1 MERNLKK
8 ILPESQNF
16 VERLPMWEGR
26 GSQSVHGLTGNFA
39 IMGAVLQQPARFF
52 SEIREGIDLPEKIR
66 TLLISSAI
74 FLAIYGAVLGS
85 GHPFLSLGAALA
97 MPFLFLGSL
106 ATCVPVM
113 YLLDVLS
120 GSQRSLSQMMALLL
134 TSVSAAATVFFSF
147 APIMIVF
154 KLTGTIAQF
163 FCLNLGILAMA
174 TLIGLIYVT
183 QGLIQTALVD
193 TSHALSRINRR
204 LHFLWMLLF
213 LMVISQIAW
222 SLLTFFERTGGFL
235 GWLL

>member
-1 MERNLKK
+1 MESSIKK
-8 ILPESQNF
+8 ILPDSPSFGES
-16 VERLPMWEGR
+16 LPMRERW
-26 GSQSVHGLTGNFA
+26 GSQSGRGLAGNFA

-85 GHPFLSLGAALA
+85 GHPFLSLGVAIT

-120 GSQRSLSQMMALLL
+120 GSQRSLGQMVALLL

-154 KLTGTIAQF
+154 KLTGTIPQF
-163 FCLNLGILAMA
+163 FWLNLGILALA

-193 TSHALSRINRR
+193 TSHALSRVNRR

-222 SLLTFFERTGGFL
+222 SLLSFFERTGGFL